1 MTWAVIVVAVI
12 IVAAVAIGALAVVL
26 ARRVVLPR
34 TPKLTAI
41 RDVDLASETITLDAD
56 RKTLH
61 AGTFGLWTGD
71 NGYALVG
78 DIVRHNT
85 SDDSITRQLLEID
98 GAGLSEAT
106 EGRWTGHVLRSPAVL
121 HRNDREVLIPVHG
134 GTAPAWLIE
143 PDGTPSTTWA
153 IHIHGVRTTRITA
166 LRTVPAA
173 DQLGMTS
180 LVVSFRGDTEGP
192 DVLNGASGLG
202 TTEWPDVD
210 AAITYALEHGA
221 ERVVLFAWSMGAS
234 IALLLTERSQHR
246 AAIAGLVLVAP
257 STNWRTVI
265 RHGAHKA
272 HLPTFLA
279 SAAAGALGGRLSSRI
294 VGLPSPIDLNTLD
307 WTRGPRLQVP
317 ALVIHSDGDTEIPVS
332 LSRQFAAANPH
343 QVTVVEIDG
352 AEHAW
357 EYNLDPARFNSAI
370 VEWVR
375 STTR

>member
-1 MTWAVIVVAVI
+1 MIWAIIVVA
-12 IVAAVAIGALAVVL
+12 AVVLIAIAIGALAVVL

-34 TPKLTAI
+34 PPKLTTI
-41 RDVDLASETITLDAD
+41 RDIDLASETITLDAD
-56 RKTLH
+56 RKTRH
-61 AGTFGLWTGD
+61 PGTFGLWTND
-71 NGYALVG
+71 DGYALVG
-78 DIVRHNT
+78 DIVGLDA
-85 SDDSITRQLLEID
+85 SGDSVTRQLLEID
-98 GAGLSEAT
+98 GTGLSEAT

-121 HRNDREVLIPVHG
+121 QRNDREILIPVDG
-134 GTAPAWLIE
+134 GRAPAWLIE
-143 PDGTPSTTWA
+143 PNGTPSTTWA

-192 DVLNGASGLG
+192 DVMNGASGLG

-210 AAITYALEHGA
+210 AAIAYALEHGA
-221 ERVVLFAWSMGAS
+221 EHVILFAWSMGAS

-257 STNWRTVI
+257 STDWRAVI

-272 HLPTFLA
+272 HLPAFMA
-279 SAAAGALGGRLSSRI
+279 SAAAGALSGHLSSRI
-294 VGLPSPIDLNTLD
+294 VGLASPIDLDSLD
-307 WTRGPRLQVP
+307 WTRGPRLGTP
-317 ALVIHSDGDTEIPVS
+317 TLVVHSDGDTEIPVS
-332 LSRQFAAANPH
+332 LSRRFAAANP
-343 QVTVVEIDG
+343 QYVTLVEIDG

-357 EYNLDPARFNSAI
+357 EYNLAPERFNATI
-370 VEWVR
+370 VDWVR